1 MATNNELIPTFLI
14 INGATIPVIR
24 CGDDGLLHGDG
35 HPFCDD
41 PACPCHEDAALLTA
55 YITQPLRSGLLTRAE
70 AARTF
75 YGKQV

>member
-14 INGATIPVIR
+14 INGVTIPLID
-24 CGDDGLLHGDG
+24 CGDDGLLHTIDT
-35 HPFCDD
+35 PFCDD
-41 PACPCHEDAALLTA
+41 PSCPCHSNAALLKA
-55 YITQPLRSGLLTRAE
+55 YVTQPLRSGLLTRAE